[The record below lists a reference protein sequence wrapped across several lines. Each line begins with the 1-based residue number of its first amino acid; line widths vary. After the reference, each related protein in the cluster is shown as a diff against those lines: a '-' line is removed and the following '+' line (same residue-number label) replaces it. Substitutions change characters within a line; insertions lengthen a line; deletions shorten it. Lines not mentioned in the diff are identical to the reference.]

1 MINVNFSSMWEELP
15 NKLINVIANL
25 EVHLSNILF

>member
-1 MINVNFSSMWEELP
+1 MINVNFSSMWAELP